1 MCDEYGIAVISE
13 APAVGLQSVNM
24 VRETFYARRSSAIT
38 HSHPPS
44 SSLLLHIH
52 YRYARRYA
60 RTST

>member
-24 VRETFYARRSSAIT
+24 VRARLYARSSSAIT